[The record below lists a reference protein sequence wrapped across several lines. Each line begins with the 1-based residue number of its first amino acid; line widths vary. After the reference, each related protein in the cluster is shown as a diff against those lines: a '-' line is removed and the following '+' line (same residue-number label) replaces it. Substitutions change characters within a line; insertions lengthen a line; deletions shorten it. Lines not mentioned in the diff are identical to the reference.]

1 MVPFN
6 ASAARRTL
14 VFLLGLKMNLI
25 SKYQLAGAA
34 FWKLGSEPASV
45 WDVCKISD
53 K

>member
-1 MVPFN
+1 MMEEET
-6 ASAARRTL
+6 S
-14 VFLLGLKMNLI
+14 LGLKMNLI

-34 FWKLGSEPASV
+34 FWKLGFEPASV